1 MKYDFYITGTIGC
14 AYDWW
19 TGQRGTSL
27 EDVKRFLEENKN
39 KEVNIAV
46 SSPGGYLDDG
56 IAMCELISITWP
68 MQYVHHRHDSV
79 CSDDSLHEGQ
89 KR

>member
-27 EDVKRFLEENKN
+27 EDVKRFLEENYCCPIKPEN
-39 KEVNIAV
+39 
-46 SSPGGYLDDG
+46 SDSPL
-56 IAMCELISITWP
+56 ARACA
-68 MQYVHHRHDSV
+68 
-79 CSDDSLHEGQ
+79 
-89 KR
+89 